1 MENEKQLYQLVYNE
15 TPRLRRYAIFLTKDQ
30 ERSNDLV
37 QDTLVRAMT
46 NIDKWKP
53 GTNMR
58 SWLMTILHNI
68 FVNDVK
74 KQRPVLTKD
83 GNIDI
88 SKAYDGNQEA
98 WMNLRDT
105 QRAFSQLS
113 HHHQQI
119 IWLICVEQRGY
130 NEVAEM
136 LSVPVGTV
144 RSRLCRAREFLR
156 QWPGRKFAY
165 RKAGAVSATIKKASS
180 TGGMSVLLKN
190 RHSSTQNMNWNV

>member
-1 MENEKQLYQLVYNE
+1 MENEKELYQLVYNE
-15 TPRLRRYAIFLTKDQ
+15 TPRLRRYAIFLTKDL

-37 QDTLVRAMT
+37 QDTLVRAMA
-46 NIDKWKP
+46 NIDKWKS

-83 GNIDI
+83 GNIDL
-88 SKAYDGNQEA
+88 SRAYDGNQEA

-105 QRAFSQLS
+105 QRAFNHLS
-113 HHHQQI
+113 RHHQQI

-130 NEVAEM
+130 NEVAKM

-156 QWPGRKFAY
+156 QWPGSKLTY
-165 RKAGAVSATIKKASS
+165 RRAGMTNTNIKRTRDIGKTPVLSRNKHHS
-180 TGGMSVLLKN
+180 T
-190 RHSSTQNMNWNV
+190 HNMNWNV